1 VLRLLR
7 PLVRFGA
14 EALPGGY
21 RPAAGSGAR
30 AAPRLGQLAAV
41 GHRNLPARQYPRAA
55 AREEYAAYCVAGL
68 SDKLANA
75 GG

>member
-1 VLRLLR
+1 MPFRPVLRLLR

-14 EALPGGY
+14 EALPGY
-21 RPAAGSGAR
+21 RQAAGSGAR

-55 AREEYAAYCVAGL
+55 AREEYAAYCVAGFV
-68 SDKLANA
+68 
-75 GG
+75 G